1 MGPIFMQVV
10 RDLLLLS
17 CFSMDIDI
25 LYIKLKLSVGLS
37 NDTNN
42 VYFVIKIIYENDGKK
57 LEMIFLTFIF

>member
-1 MGPIFMQVV
+1 MQVV